1 MLIAVV
7 DPAAGVATPVGAPAV
22 LDVVVRLIWGQLH
35 KKGAG
40 DGDMSMLGSRALF
53 TDWRAAR
60 DAVHRNDTT
69 SVVVAPHAVV

>member
-1 MLIAVV
+1 
-7 DPAAGVATPVGAPAV
+7 
-22 LDVVVRLIWGQLH
+22 
-35 KKGAG
+35 
-40 DGDMSMLGSRALF
+40 MSMLGSRALF